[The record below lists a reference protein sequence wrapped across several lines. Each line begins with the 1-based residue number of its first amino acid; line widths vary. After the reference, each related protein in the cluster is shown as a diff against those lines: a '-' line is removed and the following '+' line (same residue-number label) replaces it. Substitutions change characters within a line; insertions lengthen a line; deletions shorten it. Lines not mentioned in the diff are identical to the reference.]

1 MPKKSLLWFSTSN
14 DELETTIH
22 HAVIVPAPYWKL
34 IDFVRES
41 KTHENNMR
49 DAHKGVHD
57 LHVAMKNLRQEGQII
72 NPHISSSGLV
82 YTGYKHQG
90 DCKIIVT
97 DWSNSIETPGM
108 FPGQFAKPPVKRLSI
123 N

>member
-1 MPKKSLLWFSTSN
+1 MPKKSVLWFGTS
-14 DELETTIH
+14 DDGLETTIYH
-22 HAVIVPAPYWKL
+22 SLIVPAPYWKL

-41 KTHENNMR
+41 KTQEHNMR
-49 DAHKGVHD
+49 NEHKGVHD
-57 LHVAMKNLRQEGQII
+57 LYVAMKNLGQEAKLL

-82 YTGYKHQG
+82 YTGYKHKG

-97 DWSNSIETPGM
+97 DWSNSIETPGR
-108 FPGQFAKPPVKRLSI
+108 FPGQFAKPPLARFSS